1 MTDPTDDPQVLNR
14 TAAVAMALLAII
26 GIAALFGYQWLLSQG
41 VPFLTAFV
49 VLCLVEF
56 GCGVGFVMAVLNLHE
71 ELDA

>member
-1 MTDPTDDPQVLNR
+1 MNDPTDDPRILNF
-14 TAAVAMALLAII
+14 TAAGAMVVLAVI

-49 VLCLVEF
+49 VLCLVEL

-71 ELDA
+71 SIEE